1 MIRRLRQKFIVAA
14 MLSMFIV
21 LSVLM
26 AAVNVYNYTVTTRD
40 ADTTL
45 AVLSENKG
53 RFPDWMIKAE
63 EGDTGFIGPGVPRPE
78 PFPNR
83 TDNDSD
89 RSGGEEGWF
98 RPEDFRGEDFR
109 KGMSPE
115 LPFASRYFS
124 ALVAS
129 DGTISEIDTE
139 HIAAV
144 DADGVTAMAASIAAS
159 GKSAGYYQNYRYCA
173 TVQDG
178 GVRIT
183 FLDCS
188 NSLSSART
196 FLLASVVVS
205 LLGLGA
211 VFLMMLWLSGRFTRP
226 MAESYEKQKRFITDA
241 GHEIKTSITI
251 IDADAELLSMDAP
264 DNEWLHDIRAQTKR
278 LAQLTNDLI
287 FLSKMDEERPQL
299 QMIDF
304 PLSDMV
310 GETAASFRSRA
321 IKEGKTFTLDI
332 QPMLTMCGDEKAL
345 CQLVNILTD
354 NALKYSPKGGE
365 VSLGLKE
372 TGKNA
377 VLTVTNTCESIPE
390 GNLNDLFDRFYRSDK
405 SRSSSTGGH
414 GLGLSI
420 ARAVVNA
427 HKGRIT
433 VSAPDRHTMR
443 FFVLLPMQPGK

>member
-1 MIRRLRQKFIVAA
+1 M
-14 MLSMFIV
+14 
-21 LSVLM
+21 
-26 AAVNVYNYTVTTRD
+26 
-40 ADTTL
+40 
-45 AVLSENKG
+45 
-53 RFPDWMIKAE
+53 
-63 EGDTGFIGPGVPRPE
+63 
-78 PFPNR
+78 
-83 TDNDSD
+83 
-89 RSGGEEGWF
+89 
-98 RPEDFRGEDFR
+98 
-109 KGMSPE
+109 
-115 LPFASRYFS
+115 
-124 ALVAS
+124 
-129 DGTISEIDTE
+129 
-139 HIAAV
+139 
-144 DADGVTAMAASIAAS
+144 
-159 GKSAGYYQNYRYCA
+159 
-173 TVQDG
+173 
-178 GVRIT
+178 RIT

-241 GHEIKTSITI
+241 GHEIKTPITI